1 MANRHRQAAR
11 NSQTERMCQ
20 VCKGDGYLVRN
31 DGPRYGFGPDPQH
44 DYTVPCSNEQCMD
57 GWVRWAAVDP
67 LEVAHALRHRRLI
80 PEVDI
85 RYGEAMARALTDV
98 PAPSAARAMPWQAA
112 A

>member
-1 MANRHRQAAR
+1 MANRRRQAAR
-11 NSQTERMCQ
+11 NSQTERICP

-31 DGPRYGFGPDPQH
+31 DGPRYGFGPDPQY

-57 GWVRWAAVDP
+57 GWVRWAAIDP

-80 PEVDI
+80 PEIGI

-98 PAPSAARAMPWQAA
+98 PMVRGPRTFPWRVAA
-112 A
+112 